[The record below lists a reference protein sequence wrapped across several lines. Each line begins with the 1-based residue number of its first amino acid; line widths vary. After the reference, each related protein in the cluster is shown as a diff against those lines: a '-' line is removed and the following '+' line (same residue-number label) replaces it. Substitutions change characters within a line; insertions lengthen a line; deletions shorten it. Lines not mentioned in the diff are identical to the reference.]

1 MCLEWSEWEEVWKSK
16 RQQGQVM
23 WGLGSTVDFTQL
35 EMRKVMQKN
44 FNLMEQVEEVITDL
58 GVQESK
64 KMESVVQELNSTCG
78 LDQREAIQKA
88 IHSQQFKC
96 KMMKSNQNGQEEW

>member
-1 MCLEWSEWEEVWKSK
+1 
-16 RQQGQVM
+16 M

-44 FNLMEQVEEVITDL
+44 FNLMEQVEGVITDL

-64 KMESVVQELNSTCG
+64 KNGISSSGTQFNMWVGLERGNPEGYSFPTVQVQDDE
-78 LDQREAIQKA
+78 K
-88 IHSQQFKC
+88 
-96 KMMKSNQNGQEEW
+96 